1 METMTAYM
9 LRTTDAQGRSYGGF
23 LWPREVGAIVEA
35 PDWSPEP
42 ECGHGLHGALHG
54 VGDGSLLSWRPGAL
68 WWIIAVDP
76 ADVVDLG
83 GKVKVPRG
91 RVRMFGPRDAV
102 VAEMQRLCP
111 GVATIAGTATAG
123 YGGTA
128 TAGYGGTATAGD
140 DGTATAGDGGTATAG
155 YGGTATAGDG
165 GTATAGAR
173 GTATAGYAGTATAG
187 YAGTAT
193 AGYDGTATAGD
204 DGTIMIWWHD
214 GKRCRM
220 VIGYVG
226 EDGIEPRVGYRVQEG
241 KLVRATLPA
250 GEQ

>member
-1 METMTAYM
+1 MDTYM

-23 LWPREVGAIVEA
+23 QWPMEVGAVVTA

-54 VGDGSLLSWRPGAL
+54 IGDGTLLSWESDAL

-123 YGGTA
+123 YRGTT
-128 TAGYGGTATAGD
+128 TAGY
-140 DGTATAGDGGTATAG
+140 
-155 YGGTATAGDG
+155 
-165 GTATAGAR
+165 R
-173 GTATAGYAGTATAG
+173 GTL
-187 YAGTAT
+187 
-193 AGYDGTATAGD
+193 
-204 DGTIMIWWHD
+204 MIWWHD
-214 GKRCRM
+214 GQRRRL
-220 VIGYVG
+220 VVGYVG
-226 EDGIEPRVGYRVQEG
+226 EDGVDAGVPYRVEG
-241 KLVRATLPA
+241 GRLVRVCSPLGEPCRPSA
-250 GEQ
+250 GEGDRDG